1 MFRTD
6 AIKAIL
12 YVLITAGAM
21 FMVMKQKLNQ
31 NIALIIIG
39 VISLFD
45 LWTVNKRYLNNDN
58 FADKMFARNPFIT
71 EASESYLAKSMVIL
85 ISKVSYNKLLLIR
98 LWKAFLKQ
106 IKVITEF
113 SIHYRTIQ

>member
-6 AIKAIL
+6 AVKAII
-12 YVLITAGAM
+12 YVLITAGVM

-39 VISLFD
+39 LVSLFD

-71 EASESYLAKSMVIL
+71 EASESYLAKSNGN
-85 ISKVSYNKLLLIR
+85 SYIEGLYSRPLLIR
-98 LWKAFLKQ
+98 LWKVSLKQ

-113 SIHYRTIQ
+113 SILY